1 MAILND
7 SKLEYLITDSPTL
20 LSLYYGNKYNTS
32 SVELNALILKEFN
45 SYTNINIFLNRCVDF
60 DSFGR
65 VQTQEESDQDSKD
78 LMSML
83 NLLNVSFHEF
93 PSTSSSV
100 RDIISLIE
108 ILDANQN

>member
-32 SVELNALILKEFN
+32 SIELNALILKEFN

-65 VQTQEESDQDSKD
+65 VQTQEESDQDSLD
-78 LMSML
+78 LKAML
-83 NLLNVSFHEF
+83 TNYQISFKEYD
-93 PSTSSSV
+93 SN
-100 RDIISLIE
+100 DSLAGHLAYS
-108 ILDANQN
+108 ILTNKI